1 MTASHKASGKAETAE
16 TPSLEQALGRL
27 DALVSEMESS
37 QLPLETLISRY
48 EEGVKLLQFCQ
59 ERLTSA
65 EQKIQ
70 VITRQFRGKMALE
83 DLVSETD
90 EK

>member
-1 MTASHKASGKAETAE
+1 MTANPKGSAKAGAAE

-37 QLPLETLISRY
+37 QLPLEILIARY
-48 EEGVKLLQFCQ
+48 EEGVKLLQVCQ
-59 ERLTSA
+59 EKLSAA

-83 DLVSETD
+83 DLVPETD